1 MSFDIYMFVVSF
13 IVMIALVVFFL
24 IMIKSIITM
33 KQKMIVAGLLD
44 DEIKEEYIHEKKAN
58 KSTSK
63 ATSIIFGLVVP
74 LLVSVA
80 LLGLTVFALVIKLS
94 ETTSVSVPKVVYTGS
109 MASKNE
115 KNKYL
120 ETNDLNDQIK
130 RYDLIFL
137 SPMPEQEDIKLYDV
151 VAYQASDGTLI
162 IHRIIKIEEVDGQT
176 MYTFRGDSNESSDLL
191 RVSYS
196 QMKGIYKGNRVPF
209 VGSIIVFFQSPAGW
223 ICMLLMVLVLI
234 VLSIVEYKFSKL
246 INDRY
251 LVLKEQGAFECDN
264 DSTAQSASEQENQ
277 VGCKQEDGNQESQ
290 KDAEQENATQKD
302 DGQANQESVSAANDK
317 EAGDNAPEQIEKGE

>member
-24 IMIKSIITM
+24 IMIRSIITM

-63 ATSIIFGLVVP
+63 ATNVIFGLVVP
-74 LLVSVA
+74 LLLSVI
-80 LLGLTVFALVIKLS
+80 LLGVTVFALVIKLS

-120 ETNDLNDQIK
+120 EANDLNDQIK

-151 VAYQASDGTLI
+151 VAYQAADDTLI

-176 MYTFRGDSNESSDLL
+176 LYTFRGDSNESSDLL

-196 QMKGIYKGNRVPF
+196 QMKGIYNGNRVPF

-223 ICMLLMVLVLI
+223 ICMLLMVLVLV
-234 VLSIVEYKFSKL
+234 VLSIVEHKFSKL
-246 INDRY
+246 INSRY
-251 LVLKEQGAFECDN
+251 LVLKEQGAFDCDAE
-264 DSTAQSASEQENQ
+264 SPVQSANEQENQ
-277 VGCKQEDGNQESQ
+277 ASSNQE
-290 KDAEQENATQKD
+290 NQKD
-302 DGQANQESVSAANDK
+302 DSQANQENVSAANDK

>member
-44 DEIKEEYIHEKKAN
+44 DEIKEEYVREKKAN

-63 ATSIIFGLVVP
+63 ATNIIFGLVVP

-80 LLGLTVFALVIKLS
+80 LLGLTVFALVVKLS

-162 IHRIIKIEEVDGQT
+162 IHRIVKIEEVDGQT
-176 MYTFRGDSNESSDLL
+176 LFTFRGDANESSDLL

-246 INDRY
+246 INGRY
-251 LVLKEQGAFECDN
+251 LVLKEQGAFDCVKE
-264 DSTAQSASEQENQ
+264 SPVQSASEQDSQEGGNQ
-277 VGCKQEDGNQESQ
+277 ANDNQKSNSQENQES
-290 KDAEQENATQKD
+290 AL
-302 DGQANQESVSAANDK
+302 SAANDK
-317 EAGDNAPEQIEKGE
+317 EAGDNAPENEKGE